1 MTHDS
6 PASPSSSDRSPAGRF
21 AWHGVLV
28 VFGLAMAGS
37 HGLVAWLVGAVD
49 AGGALLR
56 ALGVVGIA
64 TVAGALGYRVLGRS
78 SFAAQAVAAGVALA
92 VALWANT
99 GAVATMREA
108 RAAARAQADP
118 QQLFEEILD
127 RSLADLEG
135 LAVSETVERLTTIA
149 TNLREL
155 VTENPAG
162 SVPGMVATA
171 ATLETVA
178 PELQALDARLRELV
192 HAEGLTPT
200 TAPTREALAG
210 RLEAVEQ
217 ALAAH
222 ERLRA
227 SLAKLPPGPLAR
239 RLPATLQGFE
249 PLASALAP
257 CRELHALLL
266 ESWGHWQ
273 YDRETGTL
281 TILEGAPEDL
291 LARYRRG
298 RVEFLAALGQEA
310 VPAESDLEQ
319 RQRLAT
325 LLRAVAE
332 RANSQQVESTTEPTP

>member
-6 PASPSSSDRSPAGRF
+6 SRSVSSPDRSPAGQF
-21 AWHGVLV
+21 VWHGVLV

-37 HGLVAWLVGAVD
+37 HGLVAWLVGAAD

-64 TVAGALGYRVLGRS
+64 IVAGAVAFRLLGRS
-78 SFAAQAVAAGVALA
+78 SFAAQAVAAGVALV

-108 RAAARAQADP
+108 RATARAQADP
-118 QQLFEEILD
+118 QQLFEQILD

-135 LAVSETVERLTTIA
+135 LAVSETIERLTTIA

-155 VTENPAG
+155 VAENPAG
-162 SVPGMVATA
+162 SVPGLVATA

-178 PELQALDARLRELV
+178 PELQALDERLRDLV
-192 HAEGLTPT
+192 RAEGLTPT
-200 TAPTREALAG
+200 TAPSREVLA
-210 RLEAVEQ
+210 
-217 ALAAH
+217 

-227 SLAKLPPGPLAR
+227 VDQALVAYARLRAQIATLPPGPLAR
-239 RLPATLQGFE
+239 RLPSTLQAFE

-257 CRELHALLL
+257 CRDMHALLL
-266 ESWGHWQ
+266 ETWGHWE
-273 YDRETGTL
+273 YDKEAGTL

-291 LARYRRG
+291 LARYRRR

-310 VPAESDLEQ
+310 EPAESDLEQ

-325 LLRAVAE
+325 ALRAMAE
-332 RANSQQVESTTEPTP
+332 RAKRQTESATEPSP